1 MLTVAIAS
9 QKGGV
14 GKTCTCVNLGSG
26 LQQQKVK
33 VALVDMDAQ
42 GSATYALGLVP
53 GKQPGFDRWLEG
65 EMLYGAIQLYL

>member
-1 MLTVAIAS
+1 MLTIAIAS

-33 VALVDMDAQ
+33 VVLVDMDAQ
-42 GSATYALGLVP
+42 GSATYALV
-53 GKQPGFDRWLEG
+53 
-65 EMLYGAIQLYL
+65 